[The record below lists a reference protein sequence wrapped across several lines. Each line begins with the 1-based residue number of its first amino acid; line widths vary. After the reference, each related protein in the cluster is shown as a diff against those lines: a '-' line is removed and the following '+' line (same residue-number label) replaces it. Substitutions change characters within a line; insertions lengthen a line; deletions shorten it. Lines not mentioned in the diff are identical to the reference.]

1 MDSHRHLSCSLVM
14 DKSWDEVI
22 GDDVAVADAD
32 DVGRIAAIHDDP
44 RFGIK
49 RGSPEQAEPIIDC
62 QATAE

>member
-1 MDSHRHLSCSLVM
+1 M